1 MRTILNEL
9 LKTFKL
15 FNDFKLLTEVMTGS
29 FYFMTSIYS
38 FTKKNVI
45 IYNKFNTLYDSKGF
59 C

>member
-9 LKTFKL
+9 PKTFKL

-38 FTKKNVI
+38 FTKKQKD
-45 IYNKFNTLYDSKGF
+45 NK
-59 C
+59 